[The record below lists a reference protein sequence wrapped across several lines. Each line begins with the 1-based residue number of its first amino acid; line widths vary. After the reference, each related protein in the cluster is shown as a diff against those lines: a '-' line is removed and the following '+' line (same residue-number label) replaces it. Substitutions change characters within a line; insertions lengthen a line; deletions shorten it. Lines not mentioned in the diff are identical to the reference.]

1 MFYIHPTMRLT
12 RRFAVAAA
20 LALGCALAGA
30 QADYPSRPIKLL
42 VPFPPGGGTDVLA
55 RLVADRLAQRLKQ
68 PFVVDNKV
76 GAGGAI
82 GTDAAVRSAP
92 DGYTLV
98 MGTSGTML
106 MLPHLQKMPFDAMK
120 DLVPVGQITQGG
132 LVIVSNPQSG
142 IRSMA
147 DMNRLARADSQGL
160 SYGTGGIG
168 TGGHIIG
175 ESLKFITRM
184 PLVHIAY
191 KGTAAA
197 TNDTLGGQVPVMIG
211 DTQVT
216 IPHIRAGKLNA
227 VAVVGTERNGC
238 LPDTPTL
245 TEQGVA
251 FDLTYWWGLF
261 APART
266 PAPIVER
273 INRELQAML
282 QEPDTRAEL
291 AKLCQGP
298 ARGTPQEYASLV
310 RTEYEAWG
318 RLIRGAGI
326 KGE

>member
-1 MFYIHPTMRLT
+1 MSISRRL
-12 RRFAVAAA
+12 AVAAA
-20 LALGCALAGA
+20 LAWGVVAASA
-30 QADYPSRPIKLL
+30 QGDYPSKPIKLL

-55 RLVADRLAQRLKQ
+55 RLVADRLSLRLKQ
-68 PFVVDNKV
+68 PFIVENKV

-82 GTDAAVRSAP
+82 GTDAAARSAP

-106 MLPHLQKMPFDAMK
+106 MLPHLQKLPFDAMK

-142 IRSMA
+142 IRNVA
-147 DMNRLARADSQGL
+147 DMNRLARADAQGL
-160 SYGTGGIG
+160 SYATGGIG

-175 ESLKFITRM
+175 ESLKFVTGM

-197 TNDTLGGQVPVMIG
+197 TNDALGGQVPLMIG

-216 IPHIRAGKLNA
+216 ISHIRAGKLNP
-227 VAVVGTERNGC
+227 VAVVGSERNGC

-245 TEQGVA
+245 KEQGVA

-273 INRELQAML
+273 INRELQAVL
-282 QEPDTRAEL
+282 QEPETRAEL

-298 ARGTPQEYASLV
+298 AKGTAQEYAGLV
-310 RTEYEAWG
+310 RNEYEAWG
-318 RLIRGAGI
+318 RLIRGAAI
-326 KGE
+326 KAE